1 MKTMS
6 ELDAPKVEP
15 EVAVVSNVETI
26 AVADLLKRV
35 QEFCD
40 QDSRFVTA
48 TCLDLGDRFEV
59 LYHFDKG
66 LELKH
71 LRVLVGKDEEVPSLS
86 GIYLCAFLVENE
98 MRELFGIN
106 ITGIALDYR
115 GRLLLT
121 EECPRRPML
130 KMEKDA
136 EST

>member
-35 QEFCD
+35 QELCD

-106 ITGIALDYR
+106 IAGIALDYK

-121 EECPRRPML
+121 EECPKRPML